1 MVKLMAFMICLH
13 HANYYDSRITKG
25 FPLYLY
31 IYIFFQDK
39 GNKLT
44 NII

>member
-1 MVKLMAFMICLH
+1 MVKLMAFMICLY
-13 HANYYDSRITKG
+13 HANTMTAELQRG
-25 FPLYLY
+25 FL
-31 IYIFFQDK
+31 YIFFQDK